1 MVIAALLVACNHPA
15 TLTEVQDE
23 VFTPSCAFS
32 SCHGGNAGGLSL
44 EAGDSY
50 AALVGVPA
58 AGIDATTNPDVDVS
72 GEILVIAGDAENS
85 YLIKKLRIGA
95 VGIKGSPMPD
105 GTSGT
110 DDDRVDLI
118 ASWIENGALDD

>member
-1 MVIAALLVACNHPA
+1 MILAWLVACGHPA
-15 TLTEVQDE
+15 TLTEVQDT

-50 AALVGVPA
+50 AALVGVSA
-58 AGIDATTNPDVDVS
+58 TGIDALTNPDVDVS
-72 GEILVIAGDAENS
+72 GEILVIAGDPDNS
-85 YLIKKLRIGA
+85 YLIKKLTIGA
-95 VGIKGSPMPD
+95 TGIKGSPMPD
-105 GTSGT
+105 GTSGS
-110 DDDRVDLI
+110 DGDRVDLI